1 MLFGEEDARKM
12 LWRFG
17 DRCQFVDAANDLIA
31 ERRLAWPGA
40 RLLHLTHAF
49 HRTWV
54 NGSCIII
61 DQQCALKEAP
71 GCGPMSKSRSPR
83 GSSRRHRFHLETI
96 RWLELHSDAG
106 IERRLGAGAVAH
118 GNGAQGG

>member
-1 MLFGEEDARKM
+1 MASRCARIPASRISPGQGRPPRDILWEDARKM

-31 ERRLAWPGA
+31 ERRMLWPGVW
-40 RLLHLTHAF
+40 LLHLTHAF

-61 DQQCALKEAP
+61 DQQCALKKAP
-71 GCGPMSKSRSPR
+71 GWGPMSKS
-83 GSSRRHRFHLETI
+83 
-96 RWLELHSDAG
+96 
-106 IERRLGAGAVAH
+106 
-118 GNGAQGG
+118 